1 VKRTE
6 VTNTETIIEVP
17 EDEML
22 RFLGLASDEHC
33 FVIMGS
39 GPFMCYI
46 SKNK

>member
-22 RFLGLASDEHC
+22 KFLGLAPGEYC
-33 FVIMGS
+33 YTIMGS

-46 SKNK
+46 SKR